1 MICYFLYVF
10 RSHANS
16 QYFIL
21 NWHTDIGNFPLDLG
35 NFSVDLGNLPADLGN
50 LPVDLGSNLSSL
62 VDLLSQSFEGN
73 RHYNAVF
80 IKPDNIFPI
89 HLRDPRYS
97 SARVFRNMEL
107 DKHIR

>member
-1 MICYFLYVF
+1 MICYFLHVF

-21 NWHTDIGNFPLDLG
+21 KWHTDIGNFPLDLG
-35 NFSVDLGNLPADLGN
+35 
-50 LPVDLGSNLSSL
+50 SNLSSL
-62 VDLLSQSFEGN
+62 IDLLSQSFEGN